1 MVGCFVR
8 FVDNIQLEKLK
19 QHDMRSYN
27 EEMEVKIFFKTNP
40 GESIFE
46 LKSVLSKWFSMFWIN
61 LDVTAQIQTLL
72 FVKKQFYLN
81 FYLNL

>member
-27 EEMEVKIFFKTNP
+27 EEMEVKIFFQDKSWRKYFRIKKCPLEVVFYVLDKFRCNSSNPNTFICKKT
-40 GESIFE
+40 I
-46 LKSVLSKWFSMFWIN
+46 
-61 LDVTAQIQTLL
+61 L
-72 FVKKQFYLN
+72 FKFLP
-81 FYLNL
+81 